1 MSRLIAFDS
10 SISSFVLLFF
20 LSLSF
25 VLLSSDDLASFIH
38 VSIRIFPETH
48 TNADRLHHTC
58 FYASICLLCPFVF
71 VRETYTCC
79 FTFES
84 RNLVGLNSELKLPFV
99 NFLLAVKMSQHWDN
113 DTTPLLVTWEKYFQ
127 ELRQFL
133 RK

>member
-10 SISSFVLLFF
+10 SISSFFSPF
-20 LSLSF
+20 LSQLIFCSSILRWSCLIHSCLNQNLSRN
-25 VLLSSDDLASFIH
+25 SYKC
-38 VSIRIFPETH
+38 
-48 TNADRLHHTC
+48 RLHHTC